1 MSLRVG
7 TVSMADYQNFLARAD
22 ITRATVYHN
31 PLWLEAVQVGLG
43 MNVTLLGVYDD
54 PELLGV
60 LPGFLAR
67 KYSVRLFGAPL
78 RGSMT
83 PYLGWLFKNCVAPRS
98 QATLDQVGAFCTRAL
113 SCQYIEVGF
122 MDAPP
127 EFATG
132 AAPDGWQIARR
143 ETYMVD
149 LRAGEAAL
157 WKNLES
163 RGRNKVRKAT
173 KSGLVVESVTDR
185 SIIEAFYPML
195 EASYARHHAVPQH
208 PKAFFLGLH
217 ERLVPAGLMEVLAA
231 KYQGQVVAVAL
242 LVHDDREVRCMSSA
256 SLAEFHHL
264 QPNNLVQWHGIQ
276 WAAGQGLA
284 RYDLGGKGQPTI
296 DSFKET
302 FRPSVHAFTF
312 YWRAKPLVA
321 LARRVVLHAWPGLQS
336 WRYRIQHLGDGVAP
350 HGPNGRGSLPGD
362 PERERSLRAG
372 ALGLDGSAAPE

>member
-1 MSLRVG
+1 
-7 TVSMADYQNFLARAD
+7 
-22 ITRATVYHN
+22 
-31 PLWLEAVQVGLG
+31 
-43 MNVTLLGVYDD
+43 
-54 PELLGV
+54 
-60 LPGFLAR
+60 
-67 KYSVRLFGAPL
+67 
-78 RGSMT
+78 MT
-83 PYLGWLFKNCVAPRS
+83 PYLGWLFKNGVAPRC

-113 SCQYIEVGF
+113 SCQYTEVGF

-132 AAPDGWQIARR
+132 VAPDGWQVAGR

-149 LRAGEAAL
+149 LLAGETAL

-163 RGRNKVRKAT
+163 RGRNKVRKAI

-185 SIIEAFYPML
+185 SVIDTFYPML
-195 EASYARHHAVPQH
+195 EASYARHHAVPPH
-208 PKAFFLGLH
+208 PKAFFVGLH

-284 RYDLGGKGQPTI
+284 RYDFGGKGQPTI

-321 LARRVVLHAWPGLQS
+321 FARRVVLRAWPELQS
-336 WRYRIQHLGDGVAP
+336 WRYRMQHLGDGVVL
-350 HGPNGRGSLPGD
+350 HR
-362 PERERSLRAG
+362 RERGGQPPGESTNASDPSAA
-372 ALGLDGSAAPE
+372 ALDGDGSAAPEGRTRASAHRNRLAAQSDQAHLHEE